1 MEQKNVTTKEPL
13 WTRPFVTCAAA
24 NFLLFF
30 SFYQLLPVLPLYIF
44 EKFQTDN
51 ATAGII
57 ISLYTIG
64 ALCCRPF
71 AGFLVDTLSRKPLYF
86 WTFFAFTLCF
96 IGYWALGLLP
106 LLAVIRFTHGICF
119 GISTTASNTV
129 AIDALPSCRRGEGIG
144 YFGISVNLAFAT
156 GPMTGMFL
164 YEGLGSHMVF
174 AISIALCV
182 IGLILVK
189 TLPVKPR
196 EKKPHAPLS
205 LDRFFLTRAI
215 PQFVNFIFVGFAYG
229 PVTNYIALYAK
240 ELGIGGSGWFYA
252 LIAAGLIINRVL
264 TGRLIDRGWLT
275 HLVGIGMTL
284 NCFAYFLLAFCGGAI
299 TFFSSAFLIGTSLGL
314 IFPGYQTMCVN
325 LARHDQRGT
334 ANSTYLSGWDIGI
347 GAGILLGGSM
357 AQHFGMH
364 QQVFLTCGIAL
375 VIADIMYLT
384 FTSRHYL
391 KNKLEG

>member
-1 MEQKNVTTKEPL
+1 MV
-13 WTRPFVTCAAA
+13 AAA

-30 SFYQLLPVLPLYIF
+30 SFYLLLPVLPLYLF
-44 EKFQTDN
+44 DKFN
-51 ATAGII
+51 AGNTEVGVV
-57 ISLYTIG
+57 ISMYTVG
-64 ALCCRPF
+64 ALACRPF

-86 WTFFAFTLCF
+86 WTFFLFSTCF
-96 IGYWALGLLP
+96 IGYKVLGLIP
-106 LLAVIRFTHGICF
+106 LLAVLRFAHGLFF

-129 AIDALPSCRRGEGIG
+129 AIDSLPASRRGEGIG
-144 YFGISVNLAFAT
+144 YFGVSVNLAFAT

-164 YEGLGSHMVF
+164 YESFGENIIF
-174 AISIALCV
+174 ATSIILCI
-182 IGLILVK
+182 IGLILVANLK
-189 TLPVKPR
+189 VKPR

-229 PVTNYIALYAK
+229 PVTNYISLYAK

-264 TGRLIDRGWLT
+264 TGRLIDKGWLT
-275 HLVGIGMTL
+275 RLVGMGMTL
-284 NCFAYFLLAFCGGAI
+284 NVAAYLLLSFCGTLGPMI
-299 TFFSSAFLIGTSLGL
+299 PGGTTLLFFASALMIGTSLGL

-334 ANSTYLSGWDIGI
+334 ANSTYLSAWDIGI
-347 GAGILLGGSM
+347 GAGILTGGSM

-364 QQVFLTCGIAL
+364 QQVFLACSAAL
-375 VIADIMYLT
+375 IVADIMYLSY
-384 FTSRHYL
+384 TSKYYTREMS
-391 KNKLEG
+391 KEKG